1 MRYLLTDYQAVYLA
15 HLLTKRLP
23 ANDIDKLT
31 ASLQDAQ
38 VDLTPHQV
46 DAALFAFKS
55 PLSRGAILADEVGLG
70 KTIEAGIIL
79 SQHWSEHK
87 RRLLVICPANL
98 RKQWA
103 AELQEKFF
111 LPSVI
116 MESKSF
122 NEAVE
127 NECFNPFDTEN
138 IVICSLQFA
147 KTKAAYIKRT
157 AWDLVIVDE
166 AHRLRNVY
174 KPQNRIAN
182 VIKESIETRKKIL
195 MTATPLQNSILE
207 LYGLVSIIDNYVFGD
222 LKSFKSQFGHNLTEM
237 DYMELRRRLQPV
249 CKRTLRR
256 QVLEYIKYTRRI
268 AIVEEFFPSENEQK
282 LYDMV
287 TDYLSKPR
295 LYALPN
301 SQRQLMTLILRKLL
315 ASSTY
320 AIYGTICSLI
330 ARLQAMLDRNEAA
343 SIGDN
348 DIVNEYADD
357 NDEWVDAEEVET
369 YEAEEL
375 HPADIEGIR
384 KEIKELE
391 TFRDLAEKIK
401 KNSKAEHLFVALDK
415 GFEQLRN
422 LGAAPKALIFTESRR
437 TQEFLYELLEKRG
450 YKGRVVR
457 FNGTNSDK
465 ESTAIY
471 RAWMDKHKGT
481 AKITGS
487 PTADRRAAIVD
498 YFRNEATIMIATEA
512 AAEGINLQFCSLI
525 VNYDM
530 PWNPQRIEQR
540 IGRCHRYGQKFDVV
554 VINFLNKGNAAD
566 VRVYELLDQKF
577 QLFNGVFGA
586 SDEVL
591 GSIGSGVDF
600 EKRIAQIYNECR
612 TTAEIEQA
620 FDALQAELQGQI
632 SEKMLKARSAL
643 LENFDES
650 VKEKLRDNLVQ
661 SQKNLDRF
669 EKRLWMLTKHALRQD
684 AVFDEERFS
693 FTLRT
698 NGNVYTLSKEG
709 ENEVERPYR
718 IGCPLAKEVLAQY
731 LAPLQESAFVE
742 FNYTQTEGH
751 TKLLE
756 ELIGQSGVMR
766 VEKVSIDSFEQEDH
780 LIVACQTEEGDW
792 VYPEIAERMLMLP
805 AHLLSPAPIEDAV
818 VVCLSERVEEMNQ
831 EILSSSSDRNNR
843 FFDEEMEKLDSW
855 ADDMKLALEREISDL
870 DQEIRLRK
878 SEAKKISRLEEKVK
892 AQRAIKDLER
902 KRVEKRRNLYIA
914 QDEID
919 EKKEA
924 LLNKIEKM
932 LKQKVERTCLFMI
945 KWKLR

>member
-1 MRYLLTDYQAVYLA
+1 MKYTLTDYQAVYLA
-15 HLLTKRLP
+15 NLLTRRLP

-31 ASLQDAQ
+31 ASLQDAR

-46 DAALFAFKS
+46 EAALFAFKS
-55 PLSRGAILADEVGLG
+55 PLSQGAILADEVGLG

-103 AELQEKFF
+103 SELQEKFF

-116 MESKSF
+116 LESKSF

-127 NECFNPFDTEN
+127 NGCFNPFDTEN

-207 LYGLVSIIDNYVFGD
+207 LYGLVSIIDDYVFGD
-222 LKSFKSQFGHNLTEM
+222 LRSFKSQFGHNLTEK

-256 QVLEYIKYTRRI
+256 QVLEYIKYTKRI
-268 AIVEEFFPSENEQK
+268 AIVEEFFPSDSEQK

-357 NDEWVDAEEVET
+357 NDEWVDAEEVES

-437 TQEFLYELLEKRG
+437 TQEFLYELLERRG

-471 RAWMDKHKGT
+471 RAWMDKYKGT

-661 SQKNLDRF
+661 SRKNLDRF

-698 NGNVYTLSKEG
+698 NGNVYTLLKEG
-709 ENEVERPYR
+709 ENEVNRPYR

-731 LAPLQESAFVE
+731 LDPLQESAFVE

-805 AHLLSPAPIEDAV
+805 AHLLSPAPIENAV

-892 AQRAIKDLER
+892 AQRIIKDLER
-902 KRVEKRRNLYIA
+902 KRIEKRRNLYIA